1 MAISRELG
9 VGNDKSSLQR
19 DGSPKYISEANYIEF
34 AGVKV
39 CEVLCIVYLVFV
51 PFLCFYV
58 LIVIVYFQIVTPS
71 DNVLV
76 DKLTLRVESGSNLL
90 ITGSLF
96 NLRAYLFGVIALIFS
111 LLCAF
116 LHFEHYSTLVF
127 FLSMLFTFFK
137 KKENYVRS

>member
-1 MAISRELG
+1 MCLISL
-9 VGNDKSSLQR
+9 
-19 DGSPKYISEANYIEF
+19 PC
-34 AGVKV
+34 V
-39 CEVLCIVYLVFV
+39 CTIFV
-51 PFLCFYV
+51 FLCSYSNSV
-58 LIVIVYFQIVTPS
+58 FQIVTPS
-71 DNVLV
+71 GNVLV

-111 LLCAF
+111 LLCAS